1 MSTETEVETEC
12 KTIKK
17 SEIAYLKGSGRT
29 MKEISELYKI
39 TTAEVK
45 EAFSRFGI
53 VSKAKSKAYYVD
65 YVDDSEE
72 IMNRFSSNIIVEEN
86 LNLPEQNDVEGL
98 SITEVAEQVMSSSTN
113 D

>member
-29 MKEISELYKI
+29 MKEISELYGI
-39 TTAEVK
+39 TTGEVK

-53 VSKAKSKAYYVD
+53 ASKAKPKAYYVD

-72 IMNRFSSNIIVEEN
+72 IMNRFSSEASIEEN
-86 LNLPEQNDVEGL
+86 SYVPEQNDVEGL
-98 SITEVAEQVMSSSTN
+98 SITEVAEQVISSSVN